1 MTGGAGKRTR
11 GERAGLS
18 RALVLDTALELV
30 DREGLRGLS
39 MRRLG
44 GALGVEAMTLY
55 HYVPNKEALLDGLV
69 ERVFAEAL
77 PPAAEGTAWREQ
89 LVGYAASLRAA
100 LLRHPGVLPL
110 VVTRPMVTPA
120 GLDAVERGL
129 DALTGAGFPLGRA
142 VDALNA
148 LSLFVVGH
156 TAGEAGVGNDADPQG
171 QTSGSPGWLARLD
184 ATRYPLLTEA
194 ARTGAGVDDQERFR
208 FAVDALVAGF
218 AEAAGRGLPESAGS

>member
-1 MTGGAGKRTR
+1 MARTAGKGGKRTP

-18 RALVLDTALELV
+18 RAQVLDAALDLV

-55 HYVPNKEALLDGLV
+55 HYVPHKEALLDGLV

-77 PPAAEGTAWREQ
+77 PPSAEGAPWQEQ
-89 LVGYAASLRAA
+89 LRGYAAELREA

-129 DALTGAGFPLGRA
+129 GALTAAGFPLGRA
-142 VDALNA
+142 LDALNA

-156 TAGEAGVGNDADPQG
+156 TAGEVGIGQDADPEG
-171 QTSGSPGWLARLD
+171 HTPGSPGWLSRLD
-184 ATRYPLLTEA
+184 AARYPLLAQA
-194 ARTGAGVDDQERFR
+194 ARTGAGVDDTDRFR
-208 FAVDALVAGF
+208 FAVEALISGF
-218 AEAAGRGLPESAGS
+218 GATARP

>member
-1 MTGGAGKRTR
+1 MTGKAGRR
-11 GERAGLS
+11 APGERAGLS
-18 RALVLDTALELV
+18 RALVLDTALDLV

-55 HYVPNKEALLDGLV
+55 HYVPHKEALLDGLV

-77 PPAAEGTAWREQ
+77 PLSAEGAPWQEQ
-89 LVGYAASLRAA
+89 LRGYAASLREA

-110 VVTRPMVTPA
+110 VVTRPMVTPT

-129 DALTGAGFPLGRA
+129 GALTGAGFPLGRA

-156 TAGEAGVGNDADPQG
+156 AAGEAGVGNDADPEG
-171 QTSGSPGWLARLD
+171 RTPGSPGWLARLD
-184 ATRYPLLTEA
+184 AARYPLLTEA
-194 ARTGAGVDDQERFR
+194 ARTGAGVDDEQRFR
-208 FAVDALVAGF
+208 FAVEALIAGF
-218 AEAAGRGLPESAGS
+218 AGVAERTKG